1 MSKRCCQDVK
11 TKTMTQVF
19 EYKSTGVKHKEENQF
34 FQFVVKSRFNEQNN
48 RSLQW
53 CRFDGLKIIVETL
66 EPSIVNFVQ
75 LTLKNVIETSNG
87 HRWELV

>member
-1 MSKRCCQDVK
+1 
-11 TKTMTQVF
+11 MTQVF

-34 FQFVVKSRFNEQNN
+34 FQFVVKSRFYEQNN

-66 EPSIVNFVQ
+66 EPSIVDFVK

-87 HRWELV
+87 HKWELV